1 MQLSSIV
8 KVKHYRPSIGFSDH
22 DADQSG
28 RMVRK
33 ELSEV
38 IDKWNLQPRVERDV
52 RGRVS
57 KKKQT
62 HSYLAYQRVFKR
74 NQWHPEDIVELHK
87 HLAIGLEQV
96 AQGKFDALQELKDA
110 HKRSEIDAVQCDSLV
125 AFVGESLKDV
135 QNDRVW
141 CLTQLL
147 DLIIHLE
154 QQPELWEKAE
164 LVQELN

>member
-8 KVKHYRPSIGFSDH
+8 KVKHYRPSVGFSDH
-22 DADQSG
+22 DG
-28 RMVRK
+28 IVRK
-33 ELSEV
+33 ELSKV

-87 HLAIGLEQV
+87 HFAIGLEQV

-110 HKRSEIDAVQCDSLV
+110 HKRSEIDAVQCDSLI
-125 AFVGESLKDV
+125 AFVGESLRDV

-154 QQPELWEKAE
+154 KQPELWEKAE